1 MESKENS
8 SRKRKAPNAIQ
19 KEEDPGSNGNIP
31 NITTIGFA
39 SDFVPN
45 STTSATPSSSPC
57 PYLDTI
63 QRSLLDFDFEPA
75 CSVTLSAGPHIYCC
89 LVCGKYFRGRGA
101 NTAAYTH
108 AVEASHYVFCHLASS
123 RFYCLP
129 ENYEIRDASL
139 QDIAAALHPVYSAP
153 QVAAL
158 DNRTTLARD
167 LFGRPYQPGFIGL
180 SCTHKTDYINAV
192 VQALAHVPPLRDY
205 FLLHQQQSQQ
215 ISSSQT
221 ATIGGISSQDERK
234 KKMKKKKSTTAT
246 AAAYTALQ
254 TAENVT
260 SAFGELVRKLWS
272 DQRFKSHVDPV

>member
-1 MESKENS
+1 M
-8 SRKRKAPNAIQ
+8 
-19 KEEDPGSNGNIP
+19 
-31 NITTIGFA
+31 
-39 SDFVPN
+39 
-45 STTSATPSSSPC
+45 
-57 PYLDTI
+57 
-63 QRSLLDFDFEPA
+63 
-75 CSVTLSAGPHIYCC
+75 
-89 LVCGKYFRGRGA
+89 
-101 NTAAYTH
+101 
-108 AVEASHYVFCHLASS
+108 
-123 RFYCLP
+123 
-129 ENYEIRDASL
+129 

-246 AAAYTALQ
+246 AAAYTVLQ

-272 DQRFKSHVDPV
+272 DQRFKSHVDPAMLVNACMQGNRSFKIGQQAEAADFMAWLLHQLHIGTGGGKRGKKKQNSKDIKPNCHKIVPDRRIVQDNPE